1 MTRTDVRTRKGAQ
14 APDQRLTIAQAAA
27 RLGVSHWTIRNR
39 IANGSLT
46 AQRVGPR
53 LIRVLA
59 SDVDAL
65 GVVIPTGGHG
75 GIRRIDG
82 RR

>member
-1 MTRTDVRTRKGAQ
+1 MTRTTVRTAQ
-14 APDQRLTIAQAAA
+14 DIQAADQRLTIAQAAA

-39 IANGSLT
+39 IADGPLT

-65 GVVIPTGGHG
+65 GTVIPTVGTMTGGN
-75 GIRRIDG
+75 DAA
-82 RR
+82 

>member
-1 MTRTDVRTRKGAQ
+1 MTRTDVRTRKDAQ
-14 APDQRLTIAQAAA
+14 AVDQRLTIAQAAD

-39 IANGSLT
+39 IADGTLT

-65 GVVIPTGGHG
+65 GVVIPTVGTMQGGK
-75 GIRRIDG
+75 
-82 RR
+82 